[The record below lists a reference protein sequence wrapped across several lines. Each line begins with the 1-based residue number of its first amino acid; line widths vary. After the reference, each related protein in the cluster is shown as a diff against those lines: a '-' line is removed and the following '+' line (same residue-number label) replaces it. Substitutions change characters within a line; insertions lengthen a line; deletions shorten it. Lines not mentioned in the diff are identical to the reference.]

1 MTSAST
7 PASAARG
14 GQDADARA
22 DAGAG
27 HGIGSGSGPARAAEG
42 GAARSGAALTYAR
55 HAAGKLAG
63 AAVSLLAVLVTSFF
77 LFRVIPGDPVRTMT
91 HGKPTTPEQL
101 ATLRHQFGL
110 DLPMWQQFTDYC
122 GKALTGDL
130 GTSFQFH
137 APVGELIAQKL
148 PATLL
153 LTGTAVVLY
162 SALGLWLGTRSA
174 WRHGSLGDRLNTG
187 VALTLWSVPSFWL
200 GLLLIIVFSV
210 GLGPVPG
217 IFPTGGMESGTGE
230 TGFGY
235 VLDVAHHMVLPVLTL
250 IAVGYAQTL
259 LVMRSSLL
267 DEMGGDYL
275 TTARAKGLRD
285 DVVRRRHA
293 LPNALLPTVTMVF
306 INLGHVAAG
315 SILVETVF
323 SWPGLGGLFYQ
334 ALSVPDL
341 PLVQGL
347 FVVFAGAMI
356 VMNLIADLLYPLLD
370 PRVGR

>member
-1 MTSAST
+1 MSGTAGTETAPAAT
-7 PASAARG
+7 PVAQAPGARE
-14 GQDADARA
+14 ARA
-22 DAGAG
+22 D
-27 HGIGSGSGPARAAEG
+27 RRG
-42 GAARSGAALTYAR
+42 GATASAYPAYV
-55 HAAGKLAG
+55 AGKLAG
-63 AAVSLLAVLVTSFF
+63 AVVSLFAVLVTSFF
-77 LFRVIPGDPVRTMT
+77 LFRIIPGDPVKAMT
-91 HGKPTTPEQL
+91 HGMPTSAEQL
-101 ATLRHQFGL
+101 ATLRRQFGL
-110 DLPMWQQFTDYC
+110 DLPMWRQFTDYC
-122 GKALTGDL
+122 AGALTGDL
-130 GTSFQFH
+130 GMSYQFR

-153 LTGTAVVLY
+153 LTGVAVVIY

-174 WRHGSLGDRLNTG
+174 WRHGGTGDRLHTG

-200 GLLLIIVFSV
+200 GLLLIITFSV
-210 GLGPVPG
+210 GVGPIPG
-217 IFPTGGMESGTGE
+217 MFPTGGMESGDE
-230 TGFGY
+230 TGLAY

-250 IAVGYAQTL
+250 VAVGYAQTL

-267 DEMGGDYL
+267 DEMGSDYL

-285 DVVRRRHA
+285 DAVRRRHA
-293 LPNALLPTVTMVF
+293 VPNALLPTVTMVF

-356 VMNLIADLLYPLLD
+356 LMNLLADLLYPMLD

>member
-1 MTSAST
+1 MSAAST
-7 PASAARG
+7 TPLAEGAADG
-14 GQDADARA
+14 PVQVKTGP
-22 DAGAG
+22 
-27 HGIGSGSGPARAAEG
+27 SGPRTRNATAYLLYVG
-42 GAARSGAALTYAR
+42 
-55 HAAGKLAG
+55 GKLAG
-63 AAVSLLAVLVTSFF
+63 AAVSLFAVLVTSFF

-91 HGKPTTPEQL
+91 HGRPVSPAQL
-101 ATLRHQFGL
+101 VHLRQQLGL
-110 DLPMWQQFTDYC
+110 DLPMWRQFTEYC
-122 GKALTGDL
+122 TKALSGDL
-130 GTSFQFH
+130 GTSYQFH
-137 APVGELIAQKL
+137 APVWDLITQKL

-153 LTGTAVVLY
+153 LTGVAVVIY

-174 WRHGSLGDRLNTG
+174 WGHGGLGDKVNTG

-200 GLLLIIVFSV
+200 GLLLIIIFSV
-210 GLGPVPG
+210 GIGPIPG
-217 IFPTGGMESGTGE
+217 MFPTGGMESGGL
-230 TGFGY
+230 TGFAY
-235 VLDVAHHMVLPVLTL
+235 VTDVAHHMVLPVITL
-250 IAVGYAQTL
+250 VAVGYAQTL

-267 DEMGGDYL
+267 DEMGSDYL

-285 DVVRRRHA
+285 DLVRRRHA
-293 LPNALLPTVTMVF
+293 VPNALLPTVTMVF
-306 INLGHVAAG
+306 INFGHVAAG

-356 VMNLIADLLYPLLD
+356 VMNLLADLLYPLLD